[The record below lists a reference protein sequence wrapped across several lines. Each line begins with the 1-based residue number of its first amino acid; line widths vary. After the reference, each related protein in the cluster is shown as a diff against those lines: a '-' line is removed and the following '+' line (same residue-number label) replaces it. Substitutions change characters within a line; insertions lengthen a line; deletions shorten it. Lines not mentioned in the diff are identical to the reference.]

1 MIKNNFDKTGT
12 IKAMA
17 IALIVTLAGLAILG
31 WQYQQLE
38 EKRLPALEEEL
49 ERQKEDIEKGEA
61 QRVLEGFMAI
71 RADGNRPMAMLY
83 LTENTAEQEAVGQ
96 FELLN
101 NCQSYK
107 ILNFE
112 RMSENSFHATVENCL
127 EGIASFVELIDL
139 LKVSDNYYIDSVLL
153 AG

>member
-83 LTENTAEQEAVGQ
+83 LTENTAEQEAIGQ

-107 ILNFE
+107 VLNFE

>member
-1 MIKNNFDKTGT
+1 MIGNNFDKSGA
-12 IKAMA
+12 IKAMT
-17 IALIVTLAGLAILG
+17 IALVVTLAGLAVLG
-31 WQYQQLE
+31 WQYRQLE

-49 ERQKEDIEKGEA
+49 KRQKEDIEKGEA
-61 QRVLEGFMAI
+61 QRVLEGFMTI

-83 LTENTAEQEAVGQ
+83 LTENTAEQEIAGQ

-101 NCQSYK
+101 NCQSYR

-112 RMSENSFHATVENCL
+112 RISENSFRAAVETCL
-127 EGIASFVELIDL
+127 EGVTSFVELIDL
-139 LKVSDNYYIDSVLL
+139 LKISDNYYIDSVLL